1 LPPSLTAD
9 GEPRLA
15 PDPRETS
22 DITVPSRPSPPS
34 TGFGI
39 AACCWRSALPSSFHL
54 APSLPL
60 GVAFDEPLKV
70 GFVLNGKQNFG
81 HRILIRLAD
90 FLAGSANRASV
101 FYSAHR
107 PGPCRA

>member
-34 TGFGI
+34 TGFWI
-39 AACCWRSALPSSFHL
+39 AAVLL
-54 APSLPL
+54 AIGAAIFFPPRPKPPH

-90 FLAGSANRASV
+90 FLAGSPNRASV